1 MATIGHRTR
10 FFDHRIPSLS
20 AGRYRITVEQS
31 ITGLDTGSS
40 LPTRQQPFDVRQLR
54 FSIADS
60 DVHAC
65 YPVPGAIGTYS
76 QLLPHITLDTPALPW
91 FRKLKDNAEGVPWIA
106 LLLFREGEL
115 PEDREAVGQVTVTAV
130 RDLLAGRAGPG
141 QPPAIAPDSLFD
153 DEHDLACAT
162 IHVPAALFSTVCPKP
177 AEMTLLAH
185 VREGGPPDATMGSD
199 PEPEE
204 ADLNAVVV
212 GNRFPAVTGGQ
223 HVAHLVS
230 LDGFESHLNGAAP
243 PSGGL
248 RMVSLHAWSFET
260 LPDSTIGFGDIVQNL
275 GAEPDLLLRLP
286 LPADSPDPEALQ
298 RLKGGATALPQRLE
312 SGERSFGFY
321 RGPFTATKA
330 QKLPPAAA
338 PRLESP
344 GEALV
349 YLQKYGVYDT
359 GYASAFSIGRAL
371 ALADAPFRSKLMEF
385 RAAAR
390 RAARR
395 LLTHPEL
402 AGLSARS
409 AGTLLNENLAHR
421 AFDRLIAA
429 DGRLMGALTR
439 TGAQLTTAQRR
450 TAPRT
455 AQAAAPVRSAELRAA
470 LATADVRGVLREA
483 TAPQLDPV
491 RAWLDRLPLLELVP
505 FEHLVPDE
513 RMLPPESIRFFHVDP
528 GWTRA
533 AVDGALS
540 VGVGHAL
547 DADLNTL
554 AADVQ
559 DDTAACGV
567 LIRSDLIPN
576 WPKTITTA
584 FRGNTAVE
592 PVRKTVYGTDV
603 MLLLYPRIIDTF
615 TLAEPPQ
622 GLMFGIGD
630 VGTIETSGIERG
642 TIELRKLTA
651 PDIGSPMG
659 DFPTP
664 PGFGRFLRPAGDV
677 LDIAGKLAPE
687 LARAHGRTS
696 LSPAQFALQ
705 MIKAPQLQTFSA
717 RP

>member
-1 MATIGHRTR
+1 MATVGHRTR
-10 FFDHRIPSLS
+10 FFDHRIPSLY
-20 AGRYRITVEQS
+20 AGRYRISVEQS
-31 ITGLDTGSS
+31 ITGLDTGNS
-40 LPTRQQPFDVRQLR
+40 LPTRRQPFDVRLLR
-54 FSIADS
+54 FGIAAG

-65 YPVPGAIGTYS
+65 YPVPGAVGTYS

-91 FRKLKDNAEGVPWIA
+91 FRKLKDTPEGVPWIA

-115 PEDREAVGQVTVTAV
+115 PEDREAVGQVTVTTV

-141 QPPAIAPDSLFD
+141 QPPTITPDSLFD
-153 DEHDLACAT
+153 DEHDLACQT
-162 IHVPAALFSTVCPKP
+162 IHVPADVFTSVYPKP

-185 VREGGPPDATMGSD
+185 VREGGPPDATLSSD

-204 ADLNAVVV
+204 EDLNAVVV
-212 GNRFPAVTGGQ
+212 ANRFPSATGGQ

-230 LDGFESHLNGAAP
+230 LDGFETYLNGTTP

-248 RMVSLHAWSFET
+248 RLVSLHSWSFET
-260 LPDSTIGFGDIVQNL
+260 LADSTVGFGDIVQNL
-275 GAEPDLLLRLP
+275 AAAPDLLLRLP
-286 LPADSPDPEALQ
+286 LPATAPDPEALE
-298 RLKGGATALPQRLE
+298 RLQGGATALPQRLE
-312 SGERSFGFY
+312 SGERSFAFY
-321 RGPFTATKA
+321 RGPFTATPA
-330 QKLPPAAA
+330 QELPPAAA

-344 GEALV
+344 GEALI
-349 YLQKYGVYDT
+349 YLEKYGVYDT

-371 ALADAPFRSKLMEF
+371 ALADAPFRTKLMEF
-385 RAAAR
+385 RAASR

-402 AGLSARS
+402 AHQNARAAAS
-409 AGTLLNENLAHR
+409 LLNENLAHR
-421 AFDRLIAA
+421 GFDRLLTT

-439 TGAQLTTAQRR
+439 TGTQLAAAQRR

-455 AQAAAPVRSAELRAA
+455 AQVTPLTSDDLLGALADTDVRSVLQD
-470 LATADVRGVLREA
+470 ATA
-483 TAPQLDPV
+483 TQLDPV
-491 RAWLDRLPLLELVP
+491 RAWLDRLPLLEMVP
-505 FEHLVPDE
+505 FEHLVPDA
-513 RMLPPESIRFFHVDP
+513 RMLPPESIRFFRIDP
-528 GWTRA
+528 DWIRA
-533 AVDGALS
+533 AVHGALS

-547 DADLNTL
+547 DAALNTL
-554 AADVQ
+554 ATGVQ
-559 DDTAACGV
+559 DAPECGV

-584 FRGNTAVE
+584 FRGNQAIE
-592 PVRKTVYGTDV
+592 PVRKAVYGSDV
-603 MLLLYPRIIDTF
+603 MLLLYPTVVDTF

-630 VGTIETSGIERG
+630 VGTIETSGIEHG

-651 PDIGSPMG
+651 PGIGSPLG

-664 PGFGRFLRPAGDV
+664 AGFGRFLRPAGDV

-687 LARAHGRTS
+687 LAAAHNLPA

-705 MIKAPQLQTFSA
+705 MIKAPQLQTFA
-717 RP
+717 P

>member
-1 MATIGHRTR
+1 MATVGHRTR

-20 AGRYRITVEQS
+20 AGRYRINVEQS
-31 ITGLDTGSS
+31 ITGIDTGSS

-54 FSIADS
+54 FAIADT

-65 YPVPGAIGTYS
+65 YPVPGAVGTYS

-91 FRKLKDNAEGVPWIA
+91 FRRLKGAEEGVPWIA

-115 PEDREAVGQVTVTAV
+115 PEDREAVGQVKVITVC
-130 RDLLAGRAGPG
+130 DLLAGQDHNPG
-141 QPPAIAPDSLFD
+141 QPPAIAPENVSD
-153 DEHDLACAT
+153 DEQELACRT
-162 IHVPAALFSTVCPKP
+162 IHVPAALFTTVCPKP
-177 AEMTLLAH
+177 ADMALLAH

-204 ADLNAVVV
+204 EDLNAVVV
-212 GNRFPAVTGGQ
+212 ANRFPAVSGGQ

-230 LDGFESHLNGAAP
+230 LDGFESYLNGGTP
-243 PSGGL
+243 PAQGL
-248 RMVSLHAWSFET
+248 RMVSLHSWSFET
-260 LPDSTIGFGDIVQNL
+260 QADSTISFGDIVQNL
-275 GAEPDLLLRLP
+275 AAAPEPLLRLP
-286 LPADSPDPEALQ
+286 LPGTATDPEALA

-312 SGERSFGFY
+312 SGERSFAFY

-330 QKLPPAAA
+330 QELPKPAA

-344 GEALV
+344 GEALI
-349 YLQKYGVYDT
+349 YLEKYGVYDT
-359 GYASAFSIGRAL
+359 GYASAFSLGRAL
-371 ALADAPFRSKLMEF
+371 ALADAPFRTKLMEF

-395 LLTHPEL
+395 LLAHPEL
-402 AGLSARS
+402 AGTSAR
-409 AGTLLNENLAHR
+409 AAATLLSENLAHR
-421 AFDRLIAA
+421 GFDRLLTA
-429 DGRLMGALTR
+429 DGALMGALTR
-439 TGAQLTTAQRR
+439 TGTQLAAAQRR
-450 TAPRT
+450 
-455 AQAAAPVRSAELRAA
+455 AAAPSTRVAPLSSADLRSA
-470 LATADVRGVLREA
+470 LAEPDVRGVLREA
-483 TAPQLDPV
+483 SAIQLDPV
-491 RAWLDRLPLLELVP
+491 RAWLDRLPLLEMVP
-505 FEHLVPDE
+505 FEHLVPDA

-528 GWTRA
+528 GWIRA

-554 AADVQ
+554 ATGIQ
-559 DDTAACGV
+559 DAPECGV

-576 WPKTITTA
+576 WPKTIITA
-584 FRGNTAVE
+584 FRGDTVVE
-592 PVRKTVYGTDV
+592 PMRRDVYGTDV
-603 MLLLYPRIIDTF
+603 LLLLYPEVIDTF

-630 VGTIETSGIERG
+630 VGTIE
-642 TIELRKLTA
+642 LRKLTGT
-651 PDIGSPMG
+651 DIGSPMG
-659 DFPTP
+659 EFPDP

-687 LARAHGRTS
+687 LARAHNLPA
-696 LSPAQFALQ
+696 LSPARFALQ
-705 MIKAPQLQTFSA
+705 MIKAPQIQTFA